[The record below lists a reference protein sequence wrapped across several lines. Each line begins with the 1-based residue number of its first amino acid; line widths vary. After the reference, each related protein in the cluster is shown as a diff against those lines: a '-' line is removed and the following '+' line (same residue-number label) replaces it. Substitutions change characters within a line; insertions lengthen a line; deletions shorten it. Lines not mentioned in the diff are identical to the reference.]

1 MTPKSSPE
9 RFGGLAD
16 SFKKF
21 EFLDDAFAVSDGIEV
36 TPGDSSTNGLRPLQ
50 ELAPYGIAT
59 FQRFPRRLGPVPQ
72 PVSMR
77 IRRAELDTGCEGLFN
92 GLENRPRLWHRIGSD
107 PLLQDAK

>member
-21 EFLDDAFAVSDGIEV
+21 EFLDDAFEASDGIEV

-59 FQRFPRRLGPVPQ
+59 FHRLPRRL
-72 PVSMR
+72 
-77 IRRAELDTGCEGLFN
+77 RACPSAGLDEDTSSG
-92 GLENRPRLWHRIGSD
+92 IGYGM
-107 PLLQDAK
+107 